1 MVNAPRRALKFGIA
15 LAIVGVAAAM
25 LVATASSSSRH
36 ATGHAAHH
44 AAAPLKIAFMDN
56 GPITDGGWTEAISD
70 GRVAVMKNLGNQ
82 VSVTYTAN
90 IPFGPDITR
99 VAQQYIKQG
108 YKVLVDGACGGCAE
122 FLSVCKQN
130 PQVKCLL
137 LNGNP
142 PFPNNTAGYFPRY
155 WESAYLV
162 GMTAGLLTKSNKIGT
177 VMAFNLPL
185 IDSIVNSYTLG
196 CQSVNPKCQVL
207 TGVQNS
213 WLLPAKTQQIASS
226 LADSGADFLWSF
238 LDDSTTARVAEQRGA
253 WAAGAYLDQLQYAP
267 KHYATGQVFQWG
279 GPLTDAVKQ
288 IIAGTWKPG
297 LYLSNLGSGVQVGQV
312 WGPSVPADVK
322 AKVLAMKAKIEGGY
336 NPFVGP
342 IYDKSGKLR
351 VKAGQSLDTLFLY
364 YKWNWQVKGIK

>member
-15 LAIVGVAAAM
+15 LAIVGAAATM
-25 LVATASSSSRH
+25 LVASASSSGRH
-36 ATGHAAHH
+36 ASAHH
-44 AAAPLKIAFMDN
+44 AATPLKIAFIDN
-56 GPITDGGWTEAISD
+56 GPTNDGGWTEAISD
-70 GRVAVMKNLGNQ
+70 GRIAVQKNLGNKVQ
-82 VSVTYTAN
+82 TTYSAN
-90 IPFGPDITR
+90 VPFGPDITR
-99 VAQQYIKQG
+99 VGEQYVKQG
-108 YKVLVDGACGGCAE
+108 YKVIVDGACGGCAQ
-122 FLSVCKQN
+122 FTQICKQN
-130 PQVKCLL
+130 PQVICLM
-137 LNGNP
+137 LNANP
-142 PFPNNTAGYFPRY
+142 PFTKNTAGYFPKY

-162 GMTAGLLTKSNKIGT
+162 GMTAGLLTKTNKIGT
-177 VMAFNLPL
+177 VQAFNIPL
-185 IDSIVNSYTLG
+185 ITSIVNSYALG

-253 WAAGAYLDQLQYAP
+253 WAAGAYLDQLQFAP
-267 KHYATGQVFQWG
+267 KHYATGQVFEWG
-279 GPLTDAVKQ
+279 GQLTDAVKQ
-288 IIAGTWKPG
+288 ILAGTWKPG

-322 AKVLAMKAKIEGGY
+322 AKVLAMKKKIEGGY

-351 VKAGQSLDTLFLY
+351 VKPGQHLGELFLY